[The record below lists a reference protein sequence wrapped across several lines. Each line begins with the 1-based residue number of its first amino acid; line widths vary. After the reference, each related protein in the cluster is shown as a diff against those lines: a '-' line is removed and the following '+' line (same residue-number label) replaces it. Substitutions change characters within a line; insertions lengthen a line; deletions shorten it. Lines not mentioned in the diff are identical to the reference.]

1 MTPKEYKA
9 MHEENLLSSWLK
21 QDVRGQEERTAK
33 VSEKSDEERGEKRKR
48 EEEKEENE
56 TSRVQRRSNGL
67 FSVEGFEILS
77 REEDLE
83 SCGGLSWE
91 YLVEKLEDLFDFEPD
106 TLALVRVVPDVI
118 DELVSLSSMVTE
130 FCEVLSC
137 CFDWED
143 VVPQS
148 FSFSQKRSQCCTCT
162 QEEMRYGSPQMKALP
177 LSRRRKMPLTPV
189 QNSNDT
195 FEEEQGACCG
205 GRSDVE
211 CKRKNRNG
219 TVLGKKTCWVR
230 STRREEAAIFSSSL
244 TNQRN
249 RTTAGESGEK

>member
-1 MTPKEYKA
+1 MPKEGGDAEREYKA

-56 TSRVQRRSNGL
+56 TARVQRRSNGL
-67 FSVEGFEILS
+67 FSVEAFEILS

-118 DELVSLSSMVTE
+118 DELVSLFSMVIK
-130 FCEVLSC
+130 FCEVFSC

-148 FSFSQKRSQCCTCT
+148 FSQRAIKLLYMYAR
-162 QEEMRYGSPQMKALP
+162 RYEVWESTNESAPIIKKKKDAACA
-177 LSRRRKMPLTPV
+177 
-189 QNSNDT
+189 
-195 FEEEQGACCG
+195 GA
-205 GRSDVE
+205 E
-211 CKRKNRNG
+211 
-219 TVLGKKTCWVR
+219 L
-230 STRREEAAIFSSSL
+230 E
-244 TNQRN
+244 
-249 RTTAGESGEK
+249 